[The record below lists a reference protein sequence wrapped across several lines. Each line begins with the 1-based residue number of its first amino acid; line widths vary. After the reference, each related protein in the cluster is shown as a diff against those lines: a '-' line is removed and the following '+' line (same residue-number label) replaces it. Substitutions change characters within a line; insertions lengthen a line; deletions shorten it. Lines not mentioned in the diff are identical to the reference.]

1 VLAGLVWSV
10 GGAAQQPAAP
20 VIGFLSSLDAGS
32 SSIDGL
38 HRGLEEAGYAP
49 GRNTMLETR
58 HAEGDYGSLPSLA
71 ADLVARRVAV
81 IVCAGLPAAL
91 AAKQATSTIPIVFV
105 SGSDPVKQGLV
116 ASLSRPGG
124 NVTGV
129 TQLYGALGR
138 KRLELLQELVP
149 AATVVGVLA
158 NPRNPNVE
166 DHLAEVQA
174 AARLLGRRVDL
185 LFASTPTEIDAALVS
200 LQESGGQALLILDD
214 PFFRVSRERIVDLAA
229 RHRLPTM
236 HFGGDF
242 VRAGGLVSYSS
253 SGGGENMRL
262 AAGHVARILSG
273 ERPSDLPVLQPTTF
287 ELVINVTAAKA
298 IGIAVAPALLARAD
312 EVIE

>member
-1 VLAGLVWSV
+1 VLASLISPVD
-10 GGAAQQPAAP
+10 GAAQQPAAP

-32 SSIDGL
+32 DSSGGL
-38 HRGLEEAGYAP
+38 RRGLEEAGYAV
-49 GRNTMLETR
+49 GRNVLIEMR

-81 IVCAGLPAAL
+81 IIGAGLPAAL
-91 AAKQATSTIPIVFV
+91 AARQATSTIPIVFV
-105 SGSDPVKQGLV
+105 SGADPVKQGLV

-124 NVTGV
+124 NATGI
-129 TQLYGALGR
+129 TQLYGALGS
-138 KRLELLQELVP
+138 KRLELLKELVP
-149 AATVVGVLA
+149 AAAVVGVLG
-158 NPRNPNVE
+158 NPRNPNIE

-174 AARLLGRRVDL
+174 AARVLGRQIRL
-185 LFASTPTEIDAALVS
+185 LSASSPPEIDAAFDTLR
-200 LQESGGQALLILDD
+200 ESGGRALLVLDD

-229 RHRLPTM
+229 RHRVPTM

-253 SGGGENMRL
+253 SGAENMRL
-262 AAGHVARILSG
+262 AAGYVARILGG
-273 ERPSDLPVLQPTTF
+273 ERPSDLPVLQPTAF

-298 IGIAVAPALLARAD
+298 IGIAVPPALLARAE